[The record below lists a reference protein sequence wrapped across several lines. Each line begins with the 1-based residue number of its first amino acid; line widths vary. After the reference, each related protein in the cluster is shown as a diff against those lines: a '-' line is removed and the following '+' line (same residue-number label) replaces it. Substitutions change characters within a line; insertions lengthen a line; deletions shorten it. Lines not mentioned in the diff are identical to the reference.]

1 MLGLSKILIL
11 RNYRLIKVLKK
22 QKFFNALVLKY
33 RYIVLDDDSDCTMK
47 VLFTVSKKLIRKS
60 VDRNLIRRRMK
71 ESFRLNKYLINTI
84 PEKLLLIEI
93 IYSSN
98 AILSYTEINESVI
111 DLMRQI
117 NIKFQ

>member
-1 MLGLSKILIL
+1 M
-11 RNYRLIKVLKK
+11 
-22 QKFFNALVLKY
+22 
-33 RYIVLDDDSDCTMK
+33 DDDSDCTIK

-93 IYSSN
+93 IYSYNSV
-98 AILSYTEINESVI
+98 LSYNEINESIVYLI
-111 DLMRQI
+111 KQI
-117 NIKFQ
+117 NIKF